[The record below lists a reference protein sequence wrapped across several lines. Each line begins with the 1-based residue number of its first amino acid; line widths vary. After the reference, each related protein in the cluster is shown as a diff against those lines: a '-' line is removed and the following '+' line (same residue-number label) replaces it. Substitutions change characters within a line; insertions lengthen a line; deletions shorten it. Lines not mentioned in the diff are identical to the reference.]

1 MTVMFGET
9 KKTSCA
15 RLRVAWQR
23 LTGVSFDDHDVRPIK
38 RKQAEQA
45 EEQAAVCSAHTERH
59 SIAAVA

>member
-45 EEQAAVCSAHTERH
+45 EEQAAVCSAHT
-59 SIAAVA
+59 